1 MDANLEEAAS
11 LLHASRFTIM
21 RKVTIPI
28 VRPALLSTFLL
39 VFSSTMSAFAVP
51 AFLGTPVRYNVLTT
65 QMYRTLN
72 GMNPGYGYIMAL
84 IMIVI
89 GVGILMVNQWITGRR
104 KAYTTVTGKSSNI
117 ALVNLKKA
125 RTPLTVL
132 LIFILI
138 VIAIV
143 PLISFAVE
151 SFIMAPGD
159 YSFSNFTAEF
169 WIGEGRADIA
179 NSEPGILRNKSIY
192 TGLMNSLKL
201 SVVVSLVA
209 GTVGILAGYAI
220 AKKRG
225 SHLATI
231 VNNITFIAV
240 NIFQPF

>member
-1 MDANLEEAAS
+1 MLFRSAPFAYILIGGILRNMDANLEEAAQ

-21 RKVTIPI
+21 RKVTLPI

-84 IMIVI
+84 VMIVI

-117 ALVNLKKA
+117 ALVNLKKF
-125 RTPLTVL
+125 RTPLTV
-132 LIFILI
+132 ILI
-138 VIAIV
+138 TLLMLIAIV

-151 SFIMAPGD
+151 SFIMAPGED
-159 YSFSNFTAEF
+159 
-169 WIGEGRADIA
+169 R
-179 NSEPGILRNKSIY
+179 K
-192 TGLMNSLKL
+192 
-201 SVVVSLVA
+201 SVV
-209 GTVGILAGYAI
+209 
-220 AKKRG
+220 
-225 SHLATI
+225 
-231 VNNITFIAV
+231 
-240 NIFQPF
+240 